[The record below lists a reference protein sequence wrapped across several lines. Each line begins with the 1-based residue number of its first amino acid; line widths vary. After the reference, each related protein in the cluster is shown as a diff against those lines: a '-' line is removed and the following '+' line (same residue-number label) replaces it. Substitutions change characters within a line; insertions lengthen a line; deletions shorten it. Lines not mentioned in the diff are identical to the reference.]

1 MGTKANGN
9 SYHHGDLRN
18 ALIIAAAELIE
29 ERGSLDFALVDAARR
44 AGVSSAAP
52 YRHFTDKDAL
62 LQAVAELG
70 FLALTES
77 AKAVAEEFPVKDEAS
92 IIAQG
97 KNYIRFVS
105 GHPEFYEL
113 MWGDHAL
120 RSTPQGEGQLRA
132 SGFYVLVETV
142 RAWCVGH
149 DLADQD
155 ALELAIKLWSMAHG
169 LACIEMNHLADRFM
183 PGVDIYAL
191 LEGSTHTFLEGLLK
205 NG

>member
-1 MGTKANGN
+1 MGAKANGG

-52 YRHFTDKDAL
+52 YRHFADKDAL
-62 LQAVAELG
+62 LQAIAELG

-77 AKAVAEEFPVKDEAS
+77 AKAVAAEFPLHDEAS

-97 KNYIRFVS
+97 KNYVRFVS

-120 RSTPQGEGQLRA
+120 RSLPREEGQIRT

-142 RAWCVGH
+142 RAWCVAH

-183 PGVDIYAL
+183 PGVDVYAL
-191 LEGSTHTFLEGLLK
+191 LEGSTHAFLEGLLK